1 MKIVV
6 DENIPLAVEAFSTFG
21 EVTAVAGRE
30 IDNKLLADAEMLLV
44 RSVTPVDGALL
55 EGTPV
60 KFVASATIGIDHIDT
75 VYLKEHNI
83 GFAHAPGS
91 NADSVAE
98 YILAALCVIS
108 GWGERKLS
116 EMTLGIIG
124 VGNIGSRVFRH
135 ALTLGMNP
143 VLCDPPKKRLLRS
156 EMYRPLQQV
165 LETSDIITLHVPLTT
180 SGEDATVE
188 MVNRNFLA
196 SVKRKAVLINTSRGK
211 VIDSAAVLDRR
222 KDLGGLVL
230 DVWENEPG
238 ISADLVNVTD
248 IATPHIAGYSYDGKV
263 RGTKAVYDAACAW
276 FFKQPEWEPDITDAP
291 VELQLSEE
299 YEPFSNA
306 ILQAYPIE
314 NDDRA
319 LRKIISLEKDE
330 QPRYFDELRRTYP
343 KRREFPSY
351 SIRKGSCSGEVL
363 EKLRRLGFS
372 G

>member
-21 EVTAVAGRE
+21 EVTAVAGRK
-30 IDNKLLADAEMLLV
+30 IDTNLLRDAEMLLV
-44 RSVTPVDGALL
+44 RSVTRVDGALL
-55 EGTPV
+55 EDTPV

-75 VYLKEHNI
+75 AYLREHNI

-108 GWGERKLS
+108 GWDERKLS
-116 EMTLGIIG
+116 DMTLGIIG

-135 ALTLGMNP
+135 ALTLGINT

-156 EMYRPLQQV
+156 EMYRPLQEV
-165 LETSDIITLHVPLTT
+165 FDTADIITLHVPLTT
-180 SGEDATVE
+180 DGEDATHQ

-196 SVKRKAVLINTSRGK
+196 SVKKKAVLINTSRGK
-211 VIDSAAVLDRR
+211 VVDGAAVLDRR

-230 DVWENEPG
+230 DVWEHEPG
-238 ISADLVNVTD
+238 IATDLVNVTD

-276 FFKQPEWEPDITDAP
+276 FFKDPEWVPDIAETP
-291 VELQLSEE
+291 VELTLSAE

-319 LRKIISLEKDE
+319 LRKILSLEKDE

-343 KRREFPSY
+343 KRREFSNY
-351 SIRKGSCSGEVL
+351 TIRKDCCSDEVL
-363 EKLRRLGFS
+363 EKLKRLGFS